1 MSQSRDTAVPASRR
15 HRVLDRVMKQKRKM
29 KRMATAESAVQEA
42 RRSRHRDCRHREEHG
57 SGHGHT
63 DRDTPA
69 EKRTTTESG
78 ALELHYCGEHG
89 RWDVS
94 GEMPAAFGETLAQ
107 LNGTL
112 LDLGAEPLSSEET
125 NAVLREGLLHRFF
138 AATTARISAAASTS
152 TASASVATSARK
164 ISDAER
170 EGDYAEREG
179 DYAEREG
186 DREDT
191 KVVVA
196 SRLKSSTAYAE
207 REGDYA
213 EREGDHGDEVDQRED
228 TNVVVASRLKSSTAS
243 SGTSNSTAERPSSSI
258 SKTSDRTAKSSRS
271 SKSSKSS
278 SSSGRS
284 VAPRTALRQ
293 SSAAASASDAALLLK
308 SAQLRVEALTAQV
321 ASLQQENVQL
331 VARHSS
337 ESQSDPAA
345 QSELQ
350 RRRDEVEIEHREDAE
365 IQRRQEVEIQRR
377 QEVEIQRLHLA
388 LRALSDTN
396 HLLTERC
403 QALFEENRSLRE
415 EQRQRA
421 AEGLDGE
428 REENDEYPDEQ
439 EEDDADSDEQEE
451 DDADPD
457 EQEEDQQQKKSRV
470 PAPPTPPPVPSSF
483 GGQGRSGGH
492 SFTLN
497 LEEALM
503 AAKLRPLTEDEKR
516 AAKPPPSGVLSAIAN
531 ALIARRRFIHVE
543 DDSSLDD
550 SRSASWQ
557 SAEFENALAQS
568 LRDPSW

>member
-186 DREDT
+186 D
-191 KVVVA
+191 
-196 SRLKSSTAYAE
+196 
-207 REGDYA
+207 
-213 EREGDHGDEVDQRED
+213 HGDEVDQRED

-350 RRRDEVEIEHREDAE
+350 RRRDEVEIEHREDA
-365 IQRRQEVEIQRR
+365 EIQRR